1 MEKKK
6 IHYCFIL
13 SEEQMKFLRSK
24 KYKIDRMEC
33 FMSLIAL
40 AECEPK
46 LVQVSKTQQVEILR
60 GQLMVDNTQLA
71 KLWNKDRKT
80 VPKILEAMESLGIS
94 SSQKVGENRV
104 HTLHSLSGWYVDGTL
119 ITNPFGIRRSSDGSG
134 IFHTEVP
141 PVRVISIESDETS
154 KDAKTRSRK
163 RRLLTENLPLIVSK
177 VRLRLSLIPCPICH
191 HNLMIVQTRANL
203 AMMLILPFALQLLL
217 PHVQKATS
225 IMLSALLRQKEPM
238 AIRMKGREKRMRM
251 YRSSREVNLHR
262 LTAILRVI
270 TSPTAVIFPMATT
283 LNLENIGKR
292 PALSNHPR
300 GRLIGNRSIG
310 SKAGLAV
317 SRATCRLKGPII
329 YRDFSRNPFVL
340 QSA

>member
-1 MEKKK
+1 M
-6 IHYCFIL
+6 
-13 SEEQMKFLRSK
+13 
-24 KYKIDRMEC
+24 
-33 FMSLIAL
+33 
-40 AECEPK
+40 P
-46 LVQVSKTQQVEILR
+46 
-60 GQLMVDNTQLA
+60 
-71 KLWNKDRKT
+71 
-80 VPKILEAMESLGIS
+80 
-94 SSQKVGENRV
+94 
-104 HTLHSLSGWYVDGTL
+104 
-119 ITNPFGIRRSSDGSG
+119 
-134 IFHTEVP
+134 
-141 PVRVISIESDETS
+141 
-154 KDAKTRSRK
+154 KTRSRK

-310 SKAGLAV
+310 PKRGLAV
-317 SRATCRLKGPII
+317 SRATCRFKRPDYL
-329 YRDFSRNPFVL
+329 
-340 QSA
+340 

>member
-1 MEKKK
+1 
-6 IHYCFIL
+6 
-13 SEEQMKFLRSK
+13 MKFLRSK

-154 KDAKTRSRK
+154 KDAKNTV
-163 RRLLTENLPLIVSK
+163 TEEKVADGKSSSDSIE

>member
-1 MEKKK
+1 MARE
-6 IHYCFIL
+6 
-13 SEEQMKFLRSK
+13 SSTRKFR
-24 KYKIDRMEC
+24 
-33 FMSLIAL
+33 
-40 AECEPK
+40 
-46 LVQVSKTQQVEILR
+46 
-60 GQLMVDNTQLA
+60 
-71 KLWNKDRKT
+71 
-80 VPKILEAMESLGIS
+80 
-94 SSQKVGENRV
+94 
-104 HTLHSLSGWYVDGTL
+104 LSG
-119 ITNPFGIRRSSDGSG
+119 SSALRAMR
-134 IFHTEVP
+134 HP
-141 PVRVISIESDETS
+141 RMP
-154 KDAKTRSRK
+154 KTRSRK

-283 LNLENIGKR
+283 LNLGNIGKR

>member
-104 HTLHSLSGWYVDGTL
+104 YTLQSLSGWYVDGTL

-141 PVRVISIESDETS
+141 PVRVITIESDETS
-154 KDAKTRSRK
+154 KDAKNTV
-163 RRLLTENLPLIVSK
+163 TEEKVADGKSSSDSIESKTSPVSNSMSH
-177 VRLRLSLIPCPICH
+177 LSSQSNDSADEDKSGDDADSSICS
-191 HNLMIVQTRANL
+191 
-203 AMMLILPFALQLLL
+203 
-217 PHVQKATS
+217 S
-225 IMLSALLRQKEPM
+225 IMLSALLRQKEPK

-251 YRSSREVNLHR
+251 YRSSWEVNLHR

-300 GRLIGNRSIG
+300 GRLIGNRSTG
-310 SKAGLAV
+310 SKAGLAA